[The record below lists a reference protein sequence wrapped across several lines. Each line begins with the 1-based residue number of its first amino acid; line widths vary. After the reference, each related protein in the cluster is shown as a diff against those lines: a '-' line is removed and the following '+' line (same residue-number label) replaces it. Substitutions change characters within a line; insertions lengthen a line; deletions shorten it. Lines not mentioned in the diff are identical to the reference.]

1 MQVYNDLF
9 SIKKDE
15 NTVLTIGTF
24 DGIHLGHQ
32 EIIDK
37 VKERADGY
45 GGRSFLVTFNP
56 HPRKVV
62 SNSGKVKVLSTLK
75 EKEEILRKLGMEN
88 LFVIN
93 FTREFSQNPAE
104 KFVMDYLINGIGLRE
119 IVIGFDHHFG
129 KGRSGS
135 IETLIELG
143 KKNNFNVER
152 VDEIT
157 INGDKISST
166 AIRNALADGNVQHAG
181 KLLGRYYSFSG
192 EVVHGDKRGR
202 TLGFPTAN
210 IKLDDEDKLL
220 PGLGIYVVEFFI
232 KGNKHY
238 GLLSVG
244 RRPTFYNDG
253 NIVPEVYIYDF
264 DEDIYDEYVTV
275 NVIQRLRGEEKF
287 SSVENLVA
295 QMNKDKEAG
304 LEVLRKSSV

>member
-244 RRPTFYNDG
+244 RRPTFYDDG

>member
-62 SNSGKVKVLSTLK
+62 SNSGKVKILSTLK

-152 VDEIT
+152 VDEIIFLT
-157 INGDKISST
+157 
-166 AIRNALADGNVQHAG
+166 
-181 KLLGRYYSFSG
+181 
-192 EVVHGDKRGR
+192 
-202 TLGFPTAN
+202 
-210 IKLDDEDKLL
+210 
-220 PGLGIYVVEFFI
+220 
-232 KGNKHY
+232 
-238 GLLSVG
+238 
-244 RRPTFYNDG
+244 
-253 NIVPEVYIYDF
+253 
-264 DEDIYDEYVTV
+264 
-275 NVIQRLRGEEKF
+275 
-287 SSVENLVA
+287 
-295 QMNKDKEAG
+295 
-304 LEVLRKSSV
+304 